1 MAARLSKYKILFLTT
16 PTNDCNN
23 HVRAFRSFAP
33 AEHLVM
39 NLKGIRIDGYIVQQ
53 VRDINPDVIF
63 YISANEGP
71 YVLKWQ
77 TLVELK
83 TIAKTINLCSD
94 AMDGPWHGVLDLY
107 KKHSYFNLQVSI
119 DGSRYKALDLAAL
132 TPVDPTYYSSNID
145 KDIRCGFS
153 GSVGT
158 SGQRAII
165 ITSLEWFGNLTI
177 RLRTLKKGYK
187 DHVNFLNRCKMV
199 LNTSWTG
206 TGHAHHIKGR
216 VLEAG
221 WAGCAL
227 LESHSSPIG
236 EWFSEDCYFTW
247 RSAKEAAE
255 IISDVSDKEIAGKAK
270 RLSEEVRKRFTPK
283 QIYGEIL
290 NYLDITL

>member
-1 MAARLSKYKILFLTT
+1 LKSKILFLTT

-33 AEHLVM
+33 AEHLIM
-39 NLKGIRIDGYIVQQ
+39 RTKGIRVDGHIVKQ
-53 VRDINPDVIF
+53 VRDVNPDVIF
-63 YISANEGP
+63 YISANQGP
-71 YVLKWQ
+71 CALKWR
-77 TLVELK
+77 TLVDLK
-83 TIAKTINLCSD
+83 TISKTINLCSD
-94 AMDGPWHGVLDLY
+94 AMDRPWHGVLDLY
-107 KKHSYFNLQVSI
+107 KKHSCFDLQASI
-119 DGSRYKALDLAAL
+119 DGSRYEAMDLAAL
-132 TPVDPTYYSSNID
+132 TPVDPTYYSNDVD

-158 SGQRAII
+158 SGQRAMII
-165 ITSLEWFGNLTI
+165 NSLEWFGNLTI
-177 RLRTLKKGYK
+177 RLRTLKKGYE
-187 DHVNFLNRCKMV
+187 DHVNFLKRCKMI

-221 WAGCAL
+221 WARCAL

-255 IISDVSDKEIAGKAK
+255 IIHDASDKEVAEKAK
-270 RLSEEVRKRFTPK
+270 RLAEEVRERFTPK
-283 QIYGEIL
+283 QIYGKMLSLIGVEGE
-290 NYLDITL
+290 